1 MKTPFLLL
9 LLAPR
14 ASLSTANYQSADD
27 DWCTPGFFTC
37 YDNADCCSGKCDKG
51 IFSYTGRCQNGP
63 EALDDSV
70 VENQPI
76 STGSGQLSGLRAS
89 SMNDNASSG
98 RETKGHR
105 DVTNPSLASMS
116 CETVC
121 WPGIFPCFDDSDCCS
136 GKCNQGNYFGRCES
150 SPEDLLYDSV
160 DEYDPISTGLRA
172 SSVNDDTS
180 SSNPFSAGTSCEYI
194 CWLSTTTCKDFE
206 GCLSERCSGSSPSKN
221 NGETK
226 SGSDLAN
233 LSLTAISCESI
244 CWLSTTT
251 DIEFDNCLSERC
263 SKSDIA

>member
-1 MKTPFLLL
+1 
-9 LLAPR
+9 
-14 ASLSTANYQSADD
+14 
-27 DWCTPGFFTC
+27 
-37 YDNADCCSGKCDKG
+37 
-51 IFSYTGRCQNGP
+51 
-63 EALDDSV
+63 
-70 VENQPI
+70 
-76 STGSGQLSGLRAS
+76 
-89 SMNDNASSG
+89 MNDNASSG

-105 DVTNPSLASMS
+105 DVTNPSLAGMS

-121 WPGIFPCFDDSDCCS
+121 WPGLFPCFDNSDCCS
-136 GKCNQGNYFGRCES
+136 GKCNQSNYFGRCES

-160 DEYDPISTGLRA
+160 DEYDPISAVLRA

-194 CWLSTTTCKDFE
+194 CWLATTTCEDFE
-206 GCLSERCSGSSPSKN
+206 GCLSGRCSGGASSRS

-251 DIEFDNCLSERC
+251 DAEFDNCLSERC